1 MAKGDITI
9 FQKFRER
16 LGDGQINLSSDV
28 IKCAL
33 TNHTVASPPGG
44 GAAATDPRWGAAGTE
59 DLSTNECTPGGGYS
73 AGGTAIDG
81 GDPWALSGGVGTY
94 TAQNATFTSA
104 GSGDP
109 TDVRFGVLY
118 IDDANKYALGYVQV
132 YDGATDASLL
142 DGDILVKW
150 NSGATQG
157 TLVTL

>member
-44 GAAATDPRWGAAGTE
+44 GAAATDPHPWG
-59 DLSTNECTPGGGYS
+59 
-73 AGGTAIDG
+73 
-81 GDPWALSGGVGTY
+81 LSGGVGTY

-118 IDDANKYALGYVQV
+118 IDDANTYALGYVQV

-157 TLVTL
+157 TLITL